1 MISSRRKKY
10 GLIILSLVILL
21 VLSYYF
27 RTEFVSFVNLFSDPE
42 EIRSIVKSYE
52 PFGLLVLYGLQ
63 IAQVILAPVPGQVVG
78 IVFGT
83 IYGSIL
89 GAILGTIGN
98 IIATAIIIFLT
109 KRYGRPLVE
118 RLTSDDSMNKYQRM
132 IKNADVYP
140 FAILVVLPVIP
151 DDVVCYAAGLSS
163 VGKYRLI
170 VAISIARTPG
180 MITLAIFGNNLV
192 DYNPMILAIVGVP
205 VAILIVFVI
214 WKREE
219 IFDYLDPEE
228 E

>member
-1 MISSRRKKY
+1 MISSRQKKY
-10 GLIILSLVILL
+10 GLIILFSVTLL
-21 VLSYYF
+21 ALSYLF
-27 RTEFVSFVNLFSDPE
+27 RTELVSFINLFSDPE

-52 PFGLLVLYGLQ
+52 PFGLLILYGLQ
-63 IAQVILAPVPGQVVG
+63 IAQVVLAPVPGQVVG

-83 IYGSIL
+83 LYGSIL
-89 GAILGTIGN
+89 GSILGTIGN
-98 IIATAIIIFLT
+98 IIATAIIILLT

-118 RLTSDDSMNKYQRM
+118 RLTSDDSMNRYQRM

-170 VAISIARTPG
+170 TAISIARTPG
-180 MITLAIFGNNLV
+180 MITLAVFGNNLV
-192 DYNPMILAIVGVP
+192 DYNPRILAILGVP

-219 IFDYLDPEE
+219 IFDYLDPGEE
-228 E
+228 